1 MFYNRKYT
9 VKNKIVSISQS
20 HARSIVRGNTKSPTE
35 FGAKVE
41 NPIIIYE
48 IIIYNS
54 ILESV
59 KQFHVKI
66 IRLPYVSF

>member
-41 NPIIIYE
+41 NPIM
-48 IIIYNS
+48 
-54 ILESV
+54 
-59 KQFHVKI
+59 
-66 IRLPYVSF
+66 